1 MKKFK
6 LNDITLEKLN
16 SYVIL
21 NKTNTIDD
29 EIVLQNYKEVVTGK
43 IIFFILFKP

>member
-1 MKKFK
+1 MKKCK
-6 LNDITLEKLN
+6 LNDITLKKLN

-43 IIFFILFKP
+43 IIFYFI

>member
-1 MKKFK
+1 MKKCK
-6 LNDITLEKLN
+6 LNDITLKKLN
-16 SYVIL
+16 SYFIL

-43 IIFFILFKP
+43 IIFYFI

>member
-43 IIFFILFKP
+43 IF